1 MFPYIPHTEEDV
13 KYMLDT
19 LGMKDLE
26 DLFADVPKD
35 VRMNRELKLEA
46 PKSELEVQRLMNS
59 LAIKN
64 KPTGELTCFLGA
76 GAYDHYIPTVVK
88 HITGRSEFYTAYTPY
103 QAEISQGTLQ
113 AIFEFQTMIANL
125 TGMDL
130 SNASMYDGSTAT
142 AESASMAADAT
153 RRKQVLISETVHPET
168 RQVLETYAHFNG
180 IQVQTVPAVDGVMD
194 LDRLKS
200 MISKETAGLI
210 VQNPNFFGIIEEV
223 EEAEKLIHEVKG
235 LLIMNVDPISLG
247 VLKAPGDL
255 GADIVVGE
263 GHAMGNPMSYGGPYL
278 GFLSA
283 TEKLMRKMPGRIAGQ
298 TTDVEGNRGYVLT
311 LQTREQHIRR
321 EKATSNICSNQ
332 ALNALAALVYM
343 SVLGKKGIQEVA
355 RQSYRK
361 AHHALEKIEAINGY
375 KRIFDKPFFKEFVVG
390 TPKAPEEINEI
401 LLKQGILGGYQLGK
415 HYPDLK
421 NGLLFCV
428 TEKRTLD
435 EIDQLV
441 KGLEVANK

>member
-19 LGMKDLE
+19 LGMKGLE
-26 DLFADVPKD
+26 DLFADIPKE
-35 VRMNRELKLEA
+35 VRLGRELNLEA
-46 PKSELEVQRLMNS
+46 PKSELEVQRLMNG
-59 LAIKN
+59 LAGKN
-64 KPTGELTCFLGA
+64 KPTSDLVSFLGA

-88 HITGRSEFYTAYTPY
+88 HITSRSEFYTAYTPY

-142 AESASMAADAT
+142 AEAASMAAEAT
-153 RRKQVLISETVHPET
+153 RRKAILISETVHPET
-168 RQVLETYAHFNG
+168 RQVLSTYAHFNG
-180 IQVQTVPAVDGVMD
+180 LQVETVPAAAGVTD
-194 LDRLKS
+194 LEKLKA
-200 MISKETAGLI
+200 MITKETAGVIL
-210 VQNPNFFGIIEEV
+210 QNPNFFGIVEEV
-223 EEAEKLIHEVKG
+223 DDVEKMIHEVKG

-247 VLKAPGDL
+247 LLKAPGDL

-278 GFLSA
+278 GFMAA
-283 TEKLMRKMPGRIAGQ
+283 TNKLMRKMPGRIAGQ
-298 TTDVEGNRGYVLT
+298 TTDIEGKTGYVLT

-343 SVLGKKGIQEVA
+343 AVLGKKGIQEVA
-355 RQSYRK
+355 RQSYKK
-361 AHHALEKIEAINGY
+361 AHYALTEIEKVAGY
-375 KRIFDKPFFKEFVVG
+375 KRAFDKPFFKEFAVQVPTSPG
-390 TPKAPEEINEI
+390 AVNEA
-401 LLKQGILGGYQLGK
+401 LLKAGILGGYELGK
-415 HYPDLK
+415 HYEDQSDS
-421 NGLLFCV
+421 LLFCV

-435 EIDQLV
+435 EIQQLV
-441 KGLEVANK
+441 KGLEVAKA

>member
-13 KYMLDT
+13 KFMLET
-19 LGMKDLE
+19 LGMKELE
-26 DLFADVPKD
+26 DLFSDIPKE
-35 VRMNRELKLEA
+35 VRLNRELKLDA
-46 PKSELEVQRLMNS
+46 PKSELEVQRLLGG
-59 LAIKN
+59 LAGKN
-64 KPTGELTCFLGA
+64 TSTNDLVCFLGA
-76 GAYDHYIPTVVK
+76 GAYDHYIPSVVK
-88 HITGRSEFYTAYTPY
+88 HVISRSEFYTAYTPY
-103 QAEISQGTLQ
+103 QAEMSQGTLQ
-113 AIFEFQTMIANL
+113 VIFEFQTMIANL

-142 AESASMAADAT
+142 AEAASMAADAT
-153 RRKQVLISETVHPET
+153 RRKGILISETVHPET
-168 RQVLETYAHFNG
+168 RKVLDTYAHFNG
-180 IQVQTVPAVDGVMD
+180 LQIETVPAMDGVTD
-194 LDRLKS
+194 LDKLKS
-200 MISKETAGLI
+200 MVSKDTAGVIL
-210 VQNPNFFGIIEEV
+210 QNPNFFGIIEEV
-223 EEAEKLIHEVKG
+223 EEAEKLIHEAKG
-235 LLIMNVDPISLG
+235 LLILSVDPMSLG
-247 VLKAPGDL
+247 ILKAPGDL

-278 GFLSA
+278 GFMAA
-283 TEKLMRKMPGRIAGQ
+283 TNKLMRKMPGRIAGQ
-298 TTDVEGNRGYVLT
+298 TTDVEGKIGYVLT

-343 SVLGKKGIQEVA
+343 SILGKKGIQEVA

-361 AHHALEKIEAINGY
+361 AHHALDKIESIDGY
-375 KRIFDKPFFKEFVVG
+375 KRAYQKPFFKEFLVQ
-390 TPKAPEEINEI
+390 TPKSPDAINEV
-401 LLKQGILGGYQLGK
+401 LLNKGILGGYNVGK

-441 KGLEVANK
+441 NGLEVAK

>member
-13 KYMLDT
+13 KFMLET
-19 LGMKDLE
+19 LGMKELE
-26 DLFADVPKD
+26 DLFSDIPKE
-35 VRMNRELKLEA
+35 VRLNRELKLDA
-46 PKSELEVQRLMNS
+46 PKSELEVQRLLGG
-59 LAIKN
+59 LAGKN
-64 KPTGELTCFLGA
+64 TSTNDLVCFLGA
-76 GAYDHYIPTVVK
+76 GAYDHYIPSVVK
-88 HITGRSEFYTAYTPY
+88 HVISRSEFYTAYTPY
-103 QAEISQGTLQ
+103 QAEMSQGTLQ
-113 AIFEFQTMIANL
+113 VIFEFQTMIANL

-142 AESASMAADAT
+142 AEAASMAADAT
-153 RRKQVLISETVHPET
+153 RRKGILISETVHPET
-168 RQVLETYAHFNG
+168 RKVLDTYAHFNG
-180 IQVQTVPAVDGVMD
+180 LQIETVPAMDGVTD
-194 LDRLKS
+194 LDKLKS
-200 MISKETAGLI
+200 MVSKDTAGVIL
-210 VQNPNFFGIIEEV
+210 QNPNFFGIIEEV
-223 EEAEKLIHEVKG
+223 EEAEKLIHEAKG
-235 LLIMNVDPISLG
+235 LLILSVDPMSLG
-247 VLKAPGDL
+247 ILKAPGDL

-278 GFLSA
+278 GFMAA
-283 TEKLMRKMPGRIAGQ
+283 TNKLMRKMPGRIAGQ
-298 TTDVEGNRGYVLT
+298 TTDVEGKTGYVLT

-343 SVLGKKGIQEVA
+343 SILGKKGIQEVA

-361 AHHALEKIEAINGY
+361 AHHALDKIESIDGY
-375 KRIFDKPFFKEFVVG
+375 KRAYQKPFFKEFLVQ
-390 TPKAPEEINEI
+390 TPKSPDAINEV
-401 LLKQGILGGYQLGK
+401 LLNKGILGGYNVGK

-441 KGLEVANK
+441 NGLEVAK

>member
-13 KYMLDT
+13 KYMLET

-26 DLFADVPKD
+26 DMFNDIPKEA
-35 VRMNRELKLEA
+35 RLGRELDLDA
-46 PKSELEVQRLMNS
+46 PKSEIEVQKLMHG
-59 LAIKN
+59 LADKN
-64 KPTGELTCFLGA
+64 TATDKLVCFLGA
-76 GAYDHYIPTVVK
+76 GSYDHYIPSVVK

-113 AIFEFQTMIANL
+113 AIFEYQTMIANL

-130 SNASMYDGSTAT
+130 ANASMYDGSTAT
-142 AESASMAADAT
+142 AEAASMAADQT
-153 RRKQVLISETVHPET
+153 RRKQVLVSETVHPET
-168 RQVLETYAHFNG
+168 RQVLDTYARFNG
-180 IQVQTVPAVDGVMD
+180 LQIKTVPAVDGVTD
-194 LDRLKS
+194 IEQLKS
-200 MISKETAGLI
+200 MTSKETAAVI
-210 VQNPNFFGIIEEV
+210 IQNPNFFGIIEEV
-223 EEAEKLIHEVKG
+223 EEVEKIIHEVKG
-235 LLIMNVDPISLG
+235 LLVMNVDPISLG
-247 VLKAPGDL
+247 ILKSPGEL

-263 GHAMGNPMSYGGPYL
+263 GHAMGNPMNYGGPYV
-278 GFLSA
+278 GFMAA
-283 TEKLMRKMPGRIAGQ
+283 TDKLMRKMPGRIVGQ
-298 TTDVEGNRGYVLT
+298 TDDADGKTGYVLT

-343 SVLGKKGIQEVA
+343 SILGKKGIQEVA

-361 AHHALEKIEAINGY
+361 AHHALQKIESVEGY
-375 KRIFDKPFFKEFVVG
+375 KRVYDKPFFKEFLVQ
-390 TPKAPEEINEI
+390 TPKTPDEVNNA
-401 LLKQGILGGYQLGK
+401 LLNKGILGGYAVGK

-421 NGLLFCV
+421 NGLLICV

-441 KGLEVANK
+441 NGLEAIK

>member
-35 VRMNRELKLEA
+35 VRMNRELKLDA

-59 LAIKN
+59 LAVKN

-76 GAYDHYIPTVVK
+76 GAYDHYIPSVVK

-125 TGMDL
+125 TGMDI

-142 AESASMAADAT
+142 AEAASMAADAT

-168 RQVLETYAHFNG
+168 REVLATYAHFNG
-180 IQVQTVPAVDGVMD
+180 LQVQTVPAVDGVMD
-194 LDRLKS
+194 LDQLKS

-298 TTDVEGNRGYVLT
+298 TTDVEGNTGYVLT

-375 KRIFDKPFFKEFVVG
+375 KRAFDKPFFKEFVVE
-390 TPKAPEEINEI
+390 TPKAPAEINEV
-401 LLKQGILGGYQLGK
+401 LLKRGILGGYQLGK

-441 KGLEVANK
+441 NGLEVAK